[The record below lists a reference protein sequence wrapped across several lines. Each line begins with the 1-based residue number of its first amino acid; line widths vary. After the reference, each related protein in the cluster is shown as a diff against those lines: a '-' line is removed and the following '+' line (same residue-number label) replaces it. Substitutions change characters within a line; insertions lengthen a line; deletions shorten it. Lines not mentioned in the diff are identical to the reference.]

1 MNWKNE
7 AIERLTRY
15 SAMAQAVENI
25 PKEITRL
32 ERSIQELRG
41 CDPAKAPSAKNPGPR
56 DDVLIG
62 NIIKRQELSDSY
74 ENARIWVET
83 TRQALSVLNAEEKTI
98 LTKMYVTPERGVVDQ
113 LCLALGVEQS
123 SVYRRRDQALYRFTM
138 ALYGTA

>member
-15 SAMAQAVENI
+15 SAMSQAVENI

-41 CDPAKAPSAKNPGPR
+41 HRPDQFPGAKTPGPR
-56 DDVLIG
+56 DDALIG
-62 NIIKRQELSDSY
+62 SIIKRQELSDSY
-74 ENARIWVET
+74 ENAKIWVDT
-83 TRQALSVLNAEEKTI
+83 TDQAMSVLNQEEKTI
-98 LTKMYVTPERGVVDQ
+98 LTKMYVTPEKGVVNQ
-113 LCLALGVEQS
+113 LCLAFGVEQS
-123 SVYRRRDQALYRFTM
+123 SIYRKRDQALYRFTM

>member
-41 CDPAKAPSAKNPGPR
+41 CDPAKAPSAKNPGPG

-74 ENARIWVET
+74 ENARIWVDT
-83 TRQALSVLNAEEKTI
+83 TQQALSVLNAEEKTI
-98 LTKMYVTPERGVVDQ
+98 LTKMYVTPERGVVNQ

-123 SVYRRRDQALYRFTM
+123 SVYRKRDQALYRFTM

>member
-15 SAMAQAVENI
+15 PAMVQAMENI

-41 CDPAKAPSAKNPGPR
+41 HSPEKLPGTKNPGPR

-62 NIIKRQELSDSY
+62 NIIQRQELSDSY
-74 ENARIWVET
+74 ENAKIWVDT
-83 TRQALSVLNAEEKTI
+83 TDQALSVLSAEEKTI
-98 LTKMYVTPERGVVDQ
+98 LTRMYVTPERGVVNQ
-113 LCLALGVEQS
+113 LCLHLGVEQS
-123 SVYRRRDQALYRFTM
+123 SIYRKRDQALFRFTM

>member
-74 ENARIWVET
+74 ENARLWVDT
-83 TRQALSVLNAEEKTI
+83 TQQALSVLNAEEKTI
-98 LTKMYVTPERGVVDQ
+98 LTKMYVTPERGVVNQ

-123 SVYRRRDQALYRFTM
+123 SIYRKRDQALYRFTM

>member
-62 NIIKRQELSDSY
+62 NIIKRQELNDSY
-74 ENARIWVET
+74 ENAKIWVDT
-83 TRQALSVLNAEEKTI
+83 TQQALSVLNAEEKTI
-98 LTKMYVTPERGVVDQ
+98 LTKMYVTPERGVVNQ

-123 SVYRRRDQALYRFTM
+123 SIYRKRDQALYRFTM

>member
-41 CDPAKAPSAKNPGPR
+41 CDPAKAPSAKNPGPG

-74 ENARIWVET
+74 ENARIWVDNE
-83 TRQALSVLNAEEKTI
+83 
-98 LTKMYVTPERGVVDQ
+98 
-113 LCLALGVEQS
+113 
-123 SVYRRRDQALYRFTM
+123 
-138 ALYGTA
+138 

>member
-15 SAMAQAVENI
+15 SAMSQAVENI

-41 CDPAKAPSAKNPGPR
+41 HRPDQLPGAKTPGPR
-56 DDVLIG
+56 DDALIG
-62 NIIKRQELSDSY
+62 SIIKRQELSDSY
-74 ENARIWVET
+74 ENAKIWVDT
-83 TRQALSVLNAEEKTI
+83 TDQAMSVLNQEEKTI
-98 LTKMYVTPERGVVDQ
+98 LTKMYVTPEKGVVNQ
-113 LCLALGVEQS
+113 LCFTFGVEQS
-123 SVYRRRDQALYRFTM
+123 SIYRKRDQALYRFTM

>member
-15 SAMAQAVENI
+15 SAMSQAVENI

-41 CDPAKAPSAKNPGPR
+41 HRPDQLPGAKTPGPQ
-56 DDVLIG
+56 DDALIG
-62 NIIKRQELSDSY
+62 SIIKRQELSDSY
-74 ENARIWVET
+74 ENAKIWVDT
-83 TRQALSVLNAEEKTI
+83 TDQAMSVLNQEEKTI
-98 LTKMYVTPERGVVDQ
+98 LTKMYVTPEKGVVNQ
-113 LCLALGVEQS
+113 LCLTFGVEQS
-123 SVYRRRDQALYRFTM
+123 SIYRKRDQALYRFTM